1 MKFTVLAV
9 GKLKERFWE
18 AACAEY
24 LKRLSG
30 YARVNVIEV
39 PDVAFE
45 VAGSTEAVRA
55 REAKALLPKISPD
68 QYVVL
73 LDVQGKQLT
82 SVEFSQHLSQQMLLG
97 KSDFVFVLGG
107 PEGVSPEVRSRA
119 NLVFS
124 FGNITLPHNLARV
137 VLLEQL
143 YRAMRIS
150 RGEKYHK

>member
-1 MKFTVLAV
+1 MKFTILAV

-45 VAGSTEAVRA
+45 SAGSTEAVRA
-55 REAKALLPKISPD
+55 REAKVLLPKISPD

-82 SVEFSQHLSQQMLLG
+82 SVEFSQHLDQQMLLG
-97 KSDFVFVLGG
+97 KSEFVFVLGG
-107 PEGVSPEVRSRA
+107 SEGVSPEVRKRA